1 MTAAVVYGVDGD
13 RFVEVGRVV
22 VDERGVAMPTTD
34 RIAYF
39 LESYYVPDL
48 DDPGRRRLP
57 LEEGAKYVETLPK
70 VLRGTYL
77 FARPLEE
84 EA

>member
-1 MTAAVVYGVDGD
+1 MKAAVVYGVDGD

-22 VDERGVAMPTTD
+22 VDERGVAVSSTK
-34 RIAYF
+34 RLAHF
-39 LESYYVPDL
+39 LEGYYVPDL

-77 FARPLEE
+77 FAQPLDGTS
-84 EA
+84 